1 MRVRVLL
8 DKCIGAGN
16 CLIAEDT
23 FDQAE
28 DGIVIL
34 KRERPTED
42 EFEAV
47 REAALLCPGAAI
59 IVDEEASD
67 RC

>member
-1 MRVRVLL
+1 MRVTVLL

-23 FDQAE
+23 FDQND

-34 KRERPTED
+34 KREHPTED

-59 IVDEEASD
+59 LVDEEL
-67 RC
+67 